1 MTIWS
6 WTHSRAVVT
15 PARGQLPSHRSPS
28 SAWVTHSPAVALVTR
43 FACVSVRYT
52 KNTTRTSEL
61 QSFDL
66 SALRYEWATCVN
78 RLVTPASDW
87 TIPQSL
93 KLCIVFDGPPIPR
106 PGRTHEK
113 TAHSPP
119 PPSLLTPNTLAPSRE
134 RDIQDY
140 VAIAQAETN
149 FGQLRWSLNTESRPP
164 RSELH

>member
-1 MTIWS
+1 MTIRS
-6 WTHSRAVVT
+6 WTHSRPVIT

-52 KNTTRTSEL
+52 KNTTRTSKL

-113 TAHSPP
+113 
-119 PPSLLTPNTLAPSRE
+119 PSTLPLPSDTKHPSTFTGTGYSGLRSL
-134 RDIQDY
+134 
-140 VAIAQAETN
+140 AQAETN